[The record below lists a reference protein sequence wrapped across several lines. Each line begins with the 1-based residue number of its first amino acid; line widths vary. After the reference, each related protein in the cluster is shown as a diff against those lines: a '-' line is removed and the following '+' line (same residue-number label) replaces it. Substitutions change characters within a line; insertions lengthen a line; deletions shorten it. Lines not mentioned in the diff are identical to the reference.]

1 MTPHIEA
8 KMGEIAP
15 MVLMPGDPLRAKFIA
30 DNFFEEAAQF
40 NGVRGMLG
48 FTGTYKGQRLSVMG
62 SGMGIPS
69 MGIYAYE
76 LFKFY
81 EVESIIRVGTAGGI
95 AEGIGLR
102 DIVIAQGACTD
113 SDFVKQYGLAGH
125 FAPIADFGLLSAA
138 VKAAHDAG
146 KDVQVGNILT
156 SDVFYGDFGGPAEDN
171 PVMKGWQKMGI
182 LAVEMEAAGLYATA
196 ARMGKKALTILTISD
211 LVFTHEATSA
221 QERQESFTDMMKI
234 ALEAAVASQLTIND

>member
-1 MTPHIEA
+1 MTAHIEA
-8 KMGEIAP
+8 KIGEIAP
-15 MVLMPGDPLRAKFIA
+15 IVLMPGDPLRAKFIA
-30 DNFFEEAAQF
+30 ENFFDEPVQF

-48 FTGTYKGQRLSVMG
+48 FTGNYKGTRLSVMG

-76 LFKFY
+76 LFRFY

-95 AEGIGLR
+95 ADGIALR
-102 DIVIAQGACTD
+102 DIVIAQGASTD
-113 SDFVKQYGLAGH
+113 SDFVRQFGLAGH
-125 FAPIADFGLLSAA
+125 FAPIADYGLLSAA
-138 VKAAHDAG
+138 VKAAKDAG
-146 KDVQVGNILT
+146 KAARVGNILT
-156 SDVFYGDFGGPAEDN
+156 SDVFYADN
-171 PVMKGWQKMGI
+171 PAAMKDWQKMGI

-196 ARMGKKALTILTISD
+196 ARLGKKALTILTISD

-234 ALEAAVASQLTIND
+234 ALEAAIS

>member
-8 KMGEIAP
+8 KVGEIAET
-15 MVLMPGDPLRAKFIA
+15 VLMPGDPLRAKFIA
-30 DNFFEEAAQF
+30 ENFLDNAHKF

-48 FTGTYKGQRLSVMG
+48 YTGEYKGKRLSVMG

-69 MGIYAYE
+69 IGIYAYE

-81 EVESIIRVGTAGGI
+81 GVDAIIRVGTAGGI
-95 AEGIGLR
+95 ADGVNLR

-113 SDFVKQYGLAGH
+113 SNFISQYGINGT
-125 FAPIADFGLLSAA
+125 FAPIADFGLVLAA
-138 VKAAHDAG
+138 AKAAKSTKSAVH
-146 KDVQVGNILT
+146 VGNVVT
-156 SDVFYGDFGGPAEDN
+156 SDVFYGDDPDAL
-171 PVMKGWQKMGI
+171 KKWQKMGV

-196 ARMGKKALTILTISD
+196 ARMGKKALAILTVSD

-221 QERQESFTDMMKI
+221 KERQESFTDMMGI
-234 ALEAAVASQLTIND
+234 ALETAINR